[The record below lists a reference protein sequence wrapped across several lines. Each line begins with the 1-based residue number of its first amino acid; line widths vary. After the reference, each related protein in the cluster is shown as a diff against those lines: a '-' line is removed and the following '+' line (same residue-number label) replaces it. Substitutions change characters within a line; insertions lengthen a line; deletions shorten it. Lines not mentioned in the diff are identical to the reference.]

1 MDTKSQQKIVSRHGP
16 LISTGTSDHVPTK
29 GTFSVED
36 SGPPSPHSGTVNN
49 FGEVAPGIYRSSF
62 PYPENIE
69 HLKSLDLKTVL

>member
-16 LISTGTSDHVPTK
+16 LISSKSTEQVSTK

-62 PYPENIE
+62 PYPENID
-69 HLKSLDLKTVL
+69 HLKSLGLKTIL